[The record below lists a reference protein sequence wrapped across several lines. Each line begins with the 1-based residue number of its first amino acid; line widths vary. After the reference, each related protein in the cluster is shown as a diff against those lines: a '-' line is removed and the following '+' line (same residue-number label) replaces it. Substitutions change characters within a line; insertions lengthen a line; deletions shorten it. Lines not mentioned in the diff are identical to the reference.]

1 MRMIK
6 SALLTVL
13 APAFGI
19 GTMSGSAIADWNGE
33 EPETPGWL
41 QQANAENA
49 RALENLRKNPVPILK
64 EIGDWNGEEPETPG
78 WVQRQAAENARALAN
93 R

>member
-1 MRMIK
+1 MRTIK

-13 APAFGI
+13 APAFVI
-19 GTMSGSAIADWNGE
+19 GAMSGSAIADWNGE
-33 EPETPGWL
+33 EPESPGWL

-49 RALENLRKNPVPILK
+49 RALESLRNSPVLILN
-64 EIGDWNGEEPETPG
+64 EAGDWNGEEPETPG
-78 WVQRQAAENARALAN
+78 GLQRQAAENARALEN